1 MVSFGIKSFG
11 SKMARRGNP
20 IPPTFQD
27 RNDHDKDLEI
37 AKLRRT
43 VELLQNQLGRQHQR
57 DVGGEA

>member
-1 MVSFGIKSFG
+1 MVSLGIKSFG
-11 SKMARRGNP
+11 SKMARGGNP

-43 VELLQNQLGRQHQR
+43 MELLQNQLGRQH
-57 DVGGEA
+57 